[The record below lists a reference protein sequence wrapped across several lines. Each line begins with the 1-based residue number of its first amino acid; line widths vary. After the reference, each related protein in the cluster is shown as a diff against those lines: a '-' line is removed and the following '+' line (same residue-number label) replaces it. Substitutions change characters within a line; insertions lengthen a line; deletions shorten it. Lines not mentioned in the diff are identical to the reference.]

1 MLAGVGLVLTV
12 LSVWQIGA
20 TARGLEV
27 NTVRDADPRLV
38 VLAPEEHASGS
49 RPVVLI
55 AHGLAGSTPIMRGFA
70 LTLAHAGYTAVLWD
84 FQGHGTNP
92 EPMVGS
98 MGERSSL
105 QATAEA
111 ALTEALARGY
121 GDPER
126 VAILGHSMGSG
137 VALNFGIDHGEV
149 AATIAVSPA
158 DADVTPELPRN
169 LLLIAGALEGR
180 FVQNAEELLADAG
193 GKGGDPDAGTARD
206 LLIAPGVEHIS
217 ILFSPAV
224 HAAARDWLDATF
236 GAQPGARNYTDR
248 RILWYGLGVMGVLL
262 LGAGL
267 APLTAEQSVEAP
279 RRSLWRR
286 MGALVGGALGATLI
300 LWLLGWAGL
309 DLSQALGVLVGGYLL
324 LWYGVAGVLNLL
336 LLWERPRLPSLRAV
350 LGGLCRTLAGG
361 RTAGGVGLAAVAAD
375 PAPTGAVA
383 AGRSAD
389 AALVCGGWPIGAQ
402 HRPERPDRLDLGPQ
416 PGTGQHAGLGD
427 SVEPRYGVPVLDPT
441 RVSHRD
447 HVARAGCRAAPRQLG
462 FCHQRCT
469 LCKLVAA
476 GGVPAAVESGMAQEL
491 PCRRATNVRDR
502 PRAGRL
508 PEEGGPRGK
517 GGLGPGDLSD
527 VATAE

>member
-1 MLAGVGLVLTV
+1 MKRRHGMLAGVGLVLTV
-12 LSVWQIGA
+12 LSVWQMGA

-55 AHGLAGSTPIMRGFA
+55 AHGLAGSTAIMRGFA

-217 ILFSPAV
+217 ILFSPTV

-236 GAQPGARNYTDR
+236 GAQPGARDYTDR

-350 LGGLCRTLAGG
+350 LGGPMAFAALWL
-361 RTAGGVGLAAVAAD
+361 GVGLLAEWVWLPWLLIPRRLVLWPLGAALML
-375 PAPTGAVA
+375 PWFVA
-383 AGRSAD
+383 AGQSVRSIGLNGRIGWILAHSLVLVSTLVLAILLSPD
-389 AALVCGGWPIGAQ
+389 MGFLFLILPVFPIVITLHALA
-402 HRPERPDRLDLGPQ
+402 
-416 PGTGQHAGLGD
+416 
-427 SVEPRYGVPVLDPT
+427 
-441 RVSHRD
+441 
-447 HVARAGCRAAPRQLG
+447 AAPHRGSWAFAISGAL
-462 FCHQRCT
+462 FVSW
-469 LCKLVAA
+469 LLL
-476 GGVPAAVESGMAQEL
+476 AVFPLQ
-491 PCRRATNVRDR
+491 
-502 PRAGRL
+502 
-508 PEEGGPRGK
+508 
-517 GGLGPGDLSD
+517 
-527 VATAE
+527 

>member
-92 EPMVGS
+92 EPMIGS

-350 LGGLCRTLAGG
+350 LGGPMAFAALWL
-361 RTAGGVGLAAVAAD
+361 GVGLLAEWVWLPWLLIPRRLVLWPLGAALML
-375 PAPTGAVA
+375 PWFVA
-383 AGRSAD
+383 AGQSVRS
-389 AALVCGGWPIGAQ
+389 I
-402 HRPERPDRLDLGPQ
+402 
-416 PGTGQHAGLGD
+416 GLGGRIGWILAHSLVLVSTLVLAILLSPD
-427 SVEPRYGVPVLDPT
+427 MGFLFLILPVFPIVITL
-441 RVSHRD
+441 H
-447 HVARAGCRAAPRQLG
+447 ALAAAPYRGSWAFAISGAL
-462 FCHQRCT
+462 FVSW
-469 LCKLVAA
+469 LLL
-476 GGVPAAVESGMAQEL
+476 AVFPLQ
-491 PCRRATNVRDR
+491 
-502 PRAGRL
+502 
-508 PEEGGPRGK
+508 
-517 GGLGPGDLSD
+517 
-527 VATAE
+527 

>member
-1 MLAGVGLVLTV
+1 MKRRHGILAGVGLVLTV

-55 AHGLAGSTPIMRGFA
+55 AHGLAGSTAIMRGFA

-217 ILFSPAV
+217 ILFSPTV

-350 LGGLCRTLAGG
+350 LGGLMAFAVLWL
-361 RTAGGVGLAAVAAD
+361 GVGLLAEWVWLPWLLIPRRLVLWPLGAALML
-375 PAPTGAVA
+375 PWFVA
-383 AGRSAD
+383 AGQSVRS
-389 AALVCGGWPIGAQ
+389 I
-402 HRPERPDRLDLGPQ
+402 
-416 PGTGQHAGLGD
+416 GLGGRIGWILAHSLVLVSTLVLAILLSPD
-427 SVEPRYGVPVLDPT
+427 MGFLFLILPVFPIVITL
-441 RVSHRD
+441 H
-447 HVARAGCRAAPRQLG
+447 ALAAAPHRGSWAFAISGAL
-462 FCHQRCT
+462 FVSW
-469 LCKLVAA
+469 LLL
-476 GGVPAAVESGMAQEL
+476 AVFPLQ
-491 PCRRATNVRDR
+491 
-502 PRAGRL
+502 
-508 PEEGGPRGK
+508 
-517 GGLGPGDLSD
+517 
-527 VATAE
+527 